1 MISRPWFAGEARII
15 RDCQRAAARR
25 RRTTDFPDSTP
36 ILRRGGHNVRLALYQ
51 PDIPQN
57 LGAALRLSAC
67 LGVALD
73 VIEPCGFPLTDAS
86 MKRAALDYGDKA
98 RVARHASLTAF
109 QSMPE
114 RNDGRLVLIE
124 TDGAVNFQDFA
135 FSTGDTLVL
144 GRESAGSSGELYAAA
159 QASVRVPMVR
169 GLRSLNVITAATV
182 VLTEA
187 MRQTGAW
194 EKLT

>member
-1 MISRPWFAGEARII
+1 
-15 RDCQRAAARR
+15 
-25 RRTTDFPDSTP
+25 
-36 ILRRGGHNVRLALYQ
+36 VRLALYQ

-73 VIEPCGFPLTDAS
+73 VIEPCGFPLTDTS

-98 RVARHASLTAF
+98 AVARHASLATFSSAP
-109 QSMPE
+109 Q

-124 TDGAVNFQDFA
+124 TDGAVDFQNFT

-159 QASVRVPMVR
+159 QASVRIPMVR
-169 GLRSLNVITAATV
+169 GLRSLNVINAAAI

>member
-1 MISRPWFAGEARII
+1 
-15 RDCQRAAARR
+15 
-25 RRTTDFPDSTP
+25 
-36 ILRRGGHNVRLALYQ
+36 VRLALYQ

-57 LGAALRLSAC
+57 LGAAIRLCAC

-98 RVARHASLTAF
+98 VIARHGSLALFRTA
-109 QSMPE
+109 PE
-114 RNDGRLVLIE
+114 RTGGRLVLIE

-144 GRESAGSSGELYAAA
+144 GRESAGSPGELYAAA
-159 QASVRVPMVR
+159 EASVRIPMR
-169 GLRSLNVITAATV
+169 QGLRSLNVIAAGAV

-194 EKLT
+194 EKLA

>member
-1 MISRPWFAGEARII
+1 M
-15 RDCQRAAARR
+15 
-25 RRTTDFPDSTP
+25 
-36 ILRRGGHNVRLALYQ
+36 RLALYQ

-57 LGAALRLSAC
+57 LGAALRLCAC

-73 VIEPCGFPLTDAS
+73 VIEPCGFPLTDAA

-98 RVARHASLTAF
+98 RVTRHASLAAF
-109 QSMPE
+109 RAALE
-114 RNDGRLVLIE
+114 RQGGRLVLIE
-124 TDGAVNFQDFA
+124 TDGAIRLQDFS
-135 FSTGDTLVL
+135 FSTGDTLIL
-144 GRESAGSSGELYAAA
+144 GRESAGSSGELYQAA
-159 QASVRVPMVR
+159 QASVRIPMVR
-169 GLRSLNVITAATV
+169 DLRSLNVVTAGAV